1 MKRNLTD
8 EPTRRIHHHR
18 DRSASQT
25 SRRAPHKSTGPP
37 HVTVSAS
44 GEVGV
49 VEVGA
54 VEGVVE
60 AGEGEGPAGLVG
72 AGRAVAGEDLRVLL
86 VVEEDGAGAAAA
98 GGVVD
103 VHQRRDGVVVHVVV
117 GGGGGGMARVFAGPL
132 RGRKGRSGVARAER
146 GRRARWWGAP
156 AAVPWMGA
164 TRRPRLHIKLCLCPP
179 SSGDLCVAFVVC
191 HEFFCFV
198 FNFIYLFSLFFLE

>member
-1 MKRNLTD
+1 M
-8 EPTRRIHHHR
+8 
-18 DRSASQT
+18 
-25 SRRAPHKSTGPP
+25 
-37 HVTVSAS
+37 
-44 GEVGV
+44 
-49 VEVGA
+49 
-54 VEGVVE
+54 
-60 AGEGEGPAGLVG
+60 
-72 AGRAVAGEDLRVLL
+72 AGEDLRVLL

-164 TRRPRLHIKLCLCPP
+164 TRRPRLHIKLCLCPRVLEICASP
-179 SSGDLCVAFVVC
+179 SSCATSFFVL
-191 HEFFCFV
+191 FLIL
-198 FNFIYLFSLFFLE
+198 FIYFPFSF